1 MGAEISINTSTTDEP
16 TWTLIGEPTDINGPS
31 VSQEFADFTH
41 MQSPSGF
48 REQKPTFKS
57 SGTMTFNV
65 HYVKGDT
72 GQTALKD
79 AANANPTPLKDF
91 KLVLTNGAAITFS
104 AYPGYA
110 LTTPM
115 ANAVDLA
122 ITLTVSGTV
131 EIDEGE

>member
-1 MGAEISINTSTTDEP
+1 
-16 TWTLIGEPTDINGPS
+16 
-31 VSQEFADFTH
+31 
-41 MQSPSGF
+41 
-48 REQKPTFKS
+48 
-57 SGTMTFNV
+57 MTFNV

-72 GQTALKD
+72 GQGALKD

-122 ITLTVSGTV
+122 ITLTVSGIV